1 MGCAG
6 ARMNVEGWAF
16 GFWQAWTYLAISLV
30 SAAAIAAYLKRVD
43 PKLLERRLRGPA
55 AEKDT
60 SQKLTQLA
68 AAMAFLGTI
77 VLSLLD
83 HRFSWSH
90 VPVVVTIAGCA
101 LLAVGY
107 LVIFLSLRENTF
119 AAVNVAVESGQK
131 VISTGPYAIVR
142 HPYYVGLLVWVFATP
157 LALGSWWGLLMLVP
171 MVLVIA
177 SRIRYEEGFLN
188 EHLCGYAACCQKLRY
203 RLVPLIW

>member
-1 MGCAG
+1 
-6 ARMNVEGWAF
+6 MNVGAWAF
-16 GFWQAWTYLAISLV
+16 GFWQAWMYLVISLV
-30 SAAAIAAYLKRVD
+30 SGATIVAYLKRFD
-43 PKLLERRLRGPA
+43 PKLLERRLRGPGT
-55 AEKDT
+55 EKET

-68 AAMAFLGTI
+68 AATAFLGTI
-77 VLSLLD
+77 VICLLD

-90 VPVVVTIAGCA
+90 VPVVVTIAGCS

-142 HPYYVGLLVWVFATP
+142 HPYYIGLLVWVFATP
-157 LALGSWWGLLMLVP
+157 LALGSWWGWLMLVP

-188 EHLCGYAACCQKLRY
+188 EHLCGYAAYCRKLRY

>member
-1 MGCAG
+1 
-6 ARMNVEGWAF
+6 MNVGVWAF
-16 GFWQAWTYLAISLV
+16 GFWQAWTYVAISLV
-30 SAAAIAAYLKRVD
+30 SGAAIVAYLKRAD
-43 PKLLERRLRGPA
+43 PKLLERRLRGPG
-55 AEKDT
+55 AEKET

-68 AAMAFLGTI
+68 AAIAFFGTI
-77 VLSLLD
+77 VLCLLD

-101 LLAVGY
+101 LLVFGY

-142 HPYYVGLLVWVFATP
+142 HPYYIGLLLWILATP
-157 LALGSWWGLLMLVP
+157 LALGSWWGLLMLAP

-177 SRIRYEEGFLN
+177 SRIRYEERFLN
-188 EHLCGYAACCQKLRY
+188 EHLRGYASYCESLRY

>member
-1 MGCAG
+1 MNAG
-6 ARMNVEGWAF
+6 AWAF
-16 GFWQAWTYLAISLV
+16 GFWQAWMYLAISLV
-30 SAAAIAAYLKRVD
+30 SGAAIAAYLKRVD
-43 PKLLERRLRGPA
+43 PKLLERRLRGPG
-55 AEKDT
+55 AEKET

-77 VLSLLD
+77 VLCLLD

-101 LLAVGY
+101 LLIVGY
-107 LVIFLSLRENTF
+107 LVIFVSLRENTF

-142 HPYYVGLLVWVFATP
+142 HPYYIGLLVWFLATP
-157 LALGSWWGLLMLVP
+157 LALGSWWGLLMLAP
-171 MVLVIA
+171 MVVVIA
-177 SRIRYEEGFLN
+177 SRIRYEERFLN
-188 EHLCGYAACCQKLRY
+188 EHLRGYPAYCESLRY